1 MHEPI
6 SSTAVAKY
14 IFYILSAIFGGIVH
28 ALVVQRNGGIKNKYD
43 LLAVSIIS
51 GFAGTMWMLLALQFY
66 PGSHFVIAFASG
78 FGGYLSVEG
87 LAMIA
92 TRLREFISKQ

>member
-6 SSTAVAKY
+6 TSTIVSKY
-14 IFYILSAIFGGIVH
+14 ILYAFSAIFGGIVH
-28 ALVVQRNGGIKNKYD
+28 ALIVQRSGGIKNTYD
-43 LLAVSIIS
+43 LLAVAIIS
-51 GFAGTMWMLLALQFY
+51 GFAGMMWLLLALNFY
-66 PGSHFVIAFASG
+66 PDSHFIIAFAAG

-92 TRLREFISKQ
+92 TKIQEFISKK